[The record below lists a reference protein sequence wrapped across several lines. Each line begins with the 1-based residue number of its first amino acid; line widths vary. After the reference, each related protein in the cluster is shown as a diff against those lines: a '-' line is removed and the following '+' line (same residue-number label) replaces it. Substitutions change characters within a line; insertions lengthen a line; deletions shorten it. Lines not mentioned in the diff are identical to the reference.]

1 MDSAHQ
7 ENPISL
13 NLGGIIVRTI
23 NTNLWSSANWSQ
35 LVKQKALEWR
45 LKFKM
50 KSSWY
55 PSTKYNSGRNGYISV
70 LLKNESLFTR

>member
-7 ENPISL
+7 ENPTSL
-13 NLGGIIVRTI
+13 NLGEILVRTI
-23 NTNLWSSANWSQ
+23 DTNLWLSANWSR
-35 LVKQKALEWR
+35 LVKQKALKWR

-50 KSSWY
+50 KSSWF
-55 PSTKYNSGRNGYISV
+55 PSTKYIPGRNGHILV